1 VAGHPQKKI
10 ERKNKMDELKML
22 RAILDAVPYP
32 VVFFDTTHIIRY
44 LNKRAKYHYYQERGY
59 SELVGKS
66 LLECHSEKSAE
77 MIKKTVEKFRNHHY
91 EVFLG
96 VNVRNER
103 TYIVPVRDEQGG
115 LIGYYERFE
124 KNLQK

>member
-1 VAGHPQKKI
+1 
-10 ERKNKMDELKML
+10 
-22 RAILDAVPYP
+22 
-32 VVFFDTTHIIRY
+32 
-44 LNKRAKYHYYQERGY
+44 
-59 SELVGKS
+59 
-66 LLECHSEKSAE
+66 
-77 MIKKTVEKFRNHHY
+77 MIKKTLDKFRNHQQ

-103 TYIVPVRDEQGG
+103 SYIVPVRDDNGG

>member
-1 VAGHPQKKI
+1 LPEKKLREENI
-10 ERKNKMDELKML
+10 MDELKML
-22 RAILDAVPYP
+22 RSILDAVPYP
-32 VVFFDTTHIIRY
+32 VVFVDTTHIIRY

-66 LLECHSEKSAE
+66 LFECHSEKSAE
-77 MIKKTVEKFRNHHY
+77 MIKKTLDKFRNRQQ

-103 TYIVPVRDEQGG
+103 SYIVPVRDEQGE

>member
-32 VVFFDTTHIIRY
+32 VVFVDTTHIIRY

-66 LLECHSEKSAE
+66 LFECHSEKSAE
-77 MIKKTVEKFRNHHY
+77 MIKKTAEKFRNHHY

-103 TYIVPVRDEQGG
+103 TYIVPVRDENGEF
-115 LIGYYERFE
+115 IGYYERFE

>member
-1 VAGHPQKKI
+1 
-10 ERKNKMDELKML
+10 MDELKML
-22 RAILDAVPYP
+22 RSILDAVPYP
-32 VVFFDTTHIIRY
+32 VVFVDTTHIIRY

-66 LLECHSEKSAE
+66 LFECHSEKSAE
-77 MIKKTVEKFRNHHY
+77 MIKKTLDKFRNRQQ

-103 TYIVPVRDEQGG
+103 SYIVPVRDEQGE

>member
-1 VAGHPQKKI
+1 
-10 ERKNKMDELKML
+10 MDELKML
-22 RAILDAVPYP
+22 RSLLDSIPYP
-32 VVFFDTTHIIRY
+32 VVFIDTDHIIRY

-66 LLECHSEKSAE
+66 LFECHSEKSAE

-103 TYIVPVRDEQGG
+103 TYIVPVRDEEGG